1 MGHFVH
7 GSSRAFPSHV
17 LRYGF
22 LTINGRTGG
31 VRVDAEAMLASSAA
45 DTVLKCMATM
55 CEQNNGS
62 QDEQTDLL

>member
-7 GSSRAFPSHV
+7 GSSRALPSHV

-31 VRVDAEAMLASSAA
+31 VSVDAEATLASSAA
-45 DTVLKCMATM
+45 DTVLKYMATM
-55 CEQNNGS
+55 REQNNG
-62 QDEQTDLL
+62 QNDE